1 MSKTIQLI
9 AELKNLCETQFK
21 LLNTSIERIEAKCDR
36 LEKMSSFSSSENSVL
51 NVTPCY
57 TIIET
62 YIQEKIVVEKK
73 HVIQILNN
81 SNTIYNIVIDILCEH
96 NQNVFQEHN
105 SYIFYPLKETI
116 FIWNEDIKT
125 WKKITPAELKNI
137 FNIIHQKITKMY
149 AYLLQ
154 SEDEDLMGIDL
165 IECSSNL
172 YTDDFERKAR
182 DFKKNLFKQLKS

>member
-105 SYIFYPLKETI
+105 SYIFYPMKETI

-154 SEDEDLMGIDL
+154 SEDEDLMGLDL

>member
-105 SYIFYPLKETI
+105 SYIFYPMKETI

-154 SEDEDLMGIDL
+154 SEDEDLMGLDL

-182 DFKKNLFKQLKS
+182 DFKKKLFKQLKS

>member
-9 AELKNLCETQFK
+9 TELKNLCETQFK
-21 LLNTSIERIEAKCDR
+21 VLNTSIERIEAKCDR

-105 SYIFYPLKETI
+105 SYIFYPMKETI
-116 FIWNEDIKT
+116 LVWNEDIKT

-154 SEDEDLMGIDL
+154 SEDEDLMGLDL

>member
-1 MSKTIQLI
+1 MSKTIQAI
-9 AELKNLCETQFK
+9 TELQTLCENQFK
-21 LLNTSIERIEAKCDR
+21 RLNTSIERIEAKCDR
-36 LEKMSSFSSSENSVL
+36 LEKMGSFSSPENTML
-51 NVTPCY
+51 NITPCY

-62 YIQEKIVVEKK
+62 HIQEKLIVDKK
-73 HVIQILNN
+73 YVMQILNN
-81 SNTIYNIVIDILCEH
+81 SNTIYNVVIDILGEH
-96 NQNVFQEHN
+96 NQNMFQEHN

-137 FNIIHQKITKMY
+137 FNIIHQKLTKMY

-154 SEDEDLMGIDL
+154 SEDEDLMGLDL

-172 YTDDFERKAR
+172 YTNDFDRKAR
-182 DFKKNLFKQLKS
+182 EFKKNFFKQLKS

>member
-1 MSKTIQLI
+1 MSKTIQAI
-9 AELKNLCETQFK
+9 TELQTLCENQFK
-21 LLNTSIERIEAKCDR
+21 RLNTSIERIEAKCDR
-36 LEKMSSFSSSENSVL
+36 LEKMGSFSSPENTML
-51 NVTPCY
+51 NITPCY

-62 YIQEKIVVEKK
+62 HIQEKLIVDKK
-73 HVIQILNN
+73 YVMQILNN
-81 SNTIYNIVIDILCEH
+81 SNTIYNVVTDILCEH
-96 NQNVFQEHN
+96 NQNMFQEHN

-137 FNIIHQKITKMY
+137 FNIIHQKLTKMY

-172 YTDDFERKAR
+172 YTNDFDRKAR
-182 DFKKNLFKQLKS
+182 EFKKNFFKQLKS

>member
-21 LLNTSIERIEAKCDR
+21 VLNTSIERIEAKCDR
-36 LEKMSSFSSSENSVL
+36 LEKMGSFSSPENTML
-51 NVTPCY
+51 NITPCY

-62 YIQEKIVVEKK
+62 HIQEKLIVDKK
-73 HVIQILNN
+73 YVMQILNN
-81 SNTIYNIVIDILCEH
+81 SNTIYNVVIDILCEH
-96 NQNVFQEHN
+96 NQNMFQEHN

-137 FNIIHQKITKMY
+137 FNIIHQKLTKMY

-154 SEDEDLMGIDL
+154 SEDEDLMGLDL

-172 YTDDFERKAR
+172 YTNDFDRKAR
-182 DFKKNLFKQLKS
+182 EFKKNFFKQLKS

>member
-9 AELKNLCETQFK
+9 TELKNLCETQFK
-21 LLNTSIERIEAKCDR
+21 VLNTSIERIEAKCDR

-154 SEDEDLMGIDL
+154 SEDEDLMGLDL

>member
-9 AELKNLCETQFK
+9 TELKNLCETQFK

-57 TIIET
+57 TILET
-62 YIQEKIVVEKK
+62 HIQEKIVVEKK

-105 SYIFYPLKETI
+105 SYIIYPLKETI

-125 WKKITPAELKNI
+125 WKKITPTELKNI

-154 SEDEDLMGIDL
+154 SEDEDLMGLDL

-172 YTDDFERKAR
+172 YTNDFERKAR

>member
-1 MSKTIQLI
+1 MSKTIQAI
-9 AELKNLCETQFK
+9 TELQTLCENQFK
-21 LLNTSIERIEAKCDR
+21 RLNTSIERIEAKCDR
-36 LEKMSSFSSSENSVL
+36 LEKMGSFSSPENTML
-51 NVTPCY
+51 NITPCY

-62 YIQEKIVVEKK
+62 HIQEKLIVDKK
-73 HVIQILNN
+73 YVMQILNN
-81 SNTIYNIVIDILCEH
+81 SNTIYNVVIDILCEH
-96 NQNVFQEHN
+96 NQNMFQEHN

-137 FNIIHQKITKMY
+137 FNIIHQKLTKMY

-172 YTDDFERKAR
+172 YTNDFDRKAR
-182 DFKKNLFKQLKS
+182 EFKKNFFKQLKS

>member
-1 MSKTIQLI
+1 MSKTIQAI
-9 AELKNLCETQFK
+9 TELQTLCENQFK
-21 LLNTSIERIEAKCDR
+21 RLNTSIERIEAKCDR
-36 LEKMSSFSSSENSVL
+36 LEKMGSFSSPENTML
-51 NVTPCY
+51 NITPCY

-62 YIQEKIVVEKK
+62 HIQEKLIVDKK
-73 HVIQILNN
+73 YVMQILNN
-81 SNTIYNIVIDILCEH
+81 SNTIYNVVIDILCEH
-96 NQNVFQEHN
+96 NQIMFQEHN

-137 FNIIHQKITKMY
+137 FNIIHQKLTKMY

-154 SEDEDLMGIDL
+154 SENEDLMGIDL

-172 YTDDFERKAR
+172 YTNDFDRKAR
-182 DFKKNLFKQLKS
+182 EFKKNFFKQLKS

>member
-9 AELKNLCETQFK
+9 TELKNLCETQFK

-154 SEDEDLMGIDL
+154 SEDEDLMGLDL

>member
-9 AELKNLCETQFK
+9 TELKNLCETQFK

-105 SYIFYPLKETI
+105 SYIFYPMKETI
-116 FIWNEDIKT
+116 LVWNEDIKT

>member
-105 SYIFYPLKETI
+105 SYIFYPMKETI
-116 FIWNEDIKT
+116 LVWNEDIKT

-154 SEDEDLMGIDL
+154 SEDEDLMGLDL